1 MNKTNSSWLTSSGIT
16 SLGNSGISINIDI
29 LEKIYELVG
38 S

>member
-16 SLGNSGISINIDI
+16 TLRNSGISINIDI
-29 LEKIYELVG
+29 LEKAYEKFD